1 MKYFFLSE
9 GWTVGRVWST
19 EGPWNE
25 VAWRRSPHIERTNL
39 SIIERGET
47 LWLYRAEEAVVML
60 EVRPSQPSPPTN
72 NSSTG
77 PAAARTAAAAA
88 AAQSIGQVV
97 LRRLI
102 DADQVVERLSNG
114 QAICQISATDALA

>member
-60 EVRPSQPSPPTN
+60 EVRPSQPSPPSN
-72 NSSTG
+72 NSTT
-77 PAAARTAAAAA
+77 AARTAAAA
-88 AAQSIGQVV
+88 QPIGQVV

>member
-39 SIIERGET
+39 SIVERGET

-60 EVRPSQPSPPTN
+60 EVRPVQTIPTSPNGT
-72 NSSTG
+72 
-77 PAAARTAAAAA
+77 AARAT
-88 AAQSIGQVV
+88 QPIGQVV

-102 DADQVVERLSNG
+102 DADQVVERLSSG
-114 QAICQISATDALA
+114 QAVCQISSTDALA